1 MYGDYMTY
9 PPKEK
14 QTVKHHTEYIDLN
27 SPYTKYKGIYYC
39 VDKK

>member
-1 MYGDYMTY
+1 MTY

-27 SPYTKYKGIYYC
+27 NPYTKYKGIYYC